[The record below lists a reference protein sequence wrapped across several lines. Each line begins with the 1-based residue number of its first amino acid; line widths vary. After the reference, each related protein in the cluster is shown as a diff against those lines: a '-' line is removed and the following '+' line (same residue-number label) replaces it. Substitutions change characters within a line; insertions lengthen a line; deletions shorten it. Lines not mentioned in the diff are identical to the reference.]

1 MAVLVAKTPQ
11 KRYQVLGGTGLS
23 EADVKQADRLDRRLE
38 ACIRDLVDRLRQQ
51 EFMPSEKGKGSLLA
65 YWELGRA
72 LVEVVQSKDFP
83 HMAELPLLWRN
94 AKLYVPDVL
103 LYEDRGPYREH
114 LWYCYRLGGY
124 SKALVKKMKW
134 GEWVTLFDSNG
145 INQEARFD
153 VWFKEKLSALPSTLD
168 RDWIR
173 MFAPCVNKMLGN
185 IDTHDLGDV
194 ELRNCYEA
202 ACQVT
207 LAWCAKKAEV
217 PGYTAGRKEIQKAI
231 DDNLGLLDQVMEG
244 ILTPEAFAEVI
255 VTYAHE

>member
-11 KRYQVLGGTGLS
+11 KRYQILGGTGLS
-23 EADVKQADRLDRRLE
+23 EADVKQADRLDSHLE
-38 ACIRDLVDRLRQQ
+38 AHIRDLVDRLKERGL
-51 EFMPSEKGKGSLLA
+51 MPSEKGKGSLLA

-83 HMAELPLLWRN
+83 NIAELPLLWRN

-124 SKALVKKMKW
+124 PKAVIKKMRW

-153 VWFKEKLSALPSTLD
+153 IWFKEKLSALPSTLD
-168 RDWIR
+168 REWIR

-185 IDTHDLGDV
+185 IDTHDLSDV
-194 ELRNCYEA
+194 ELFNCFEA
-202 ACQVT
+202 AWQVT
-207 LAWCAKKAEV
+207 AAWRAKKAEV
-217 PGYTAGRKEIQKAI
+217 PGFKAGRKEIQKAI
-231 DDNLGLLDQVMEG
+231 DDNLALLDQVMEG
-244 ILTPEAFAEVI
+244 MLTPGAFAEVI
-255 VTYAHE
+255 LAQAHE